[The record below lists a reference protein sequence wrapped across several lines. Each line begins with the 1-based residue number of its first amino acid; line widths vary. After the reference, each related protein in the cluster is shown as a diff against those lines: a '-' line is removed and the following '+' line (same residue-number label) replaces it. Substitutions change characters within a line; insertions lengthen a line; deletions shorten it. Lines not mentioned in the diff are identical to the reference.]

1 MGQMGSNVGEK
12 VRLLDL
18 RIGKDVLTYSIHIIF
33 YGFDPCCPFSEST
46 FVWEKLSLSAAQG
59 IGSIPNPE
67 SVPPLLPPSDSDCGG
82 E

>member
-1 MGQMGSNVGEK
+1 MGQMGCNVGGK
-12 VRLLDL
+12 VWLLDVQ
-18 RIGKDVLTYSIHIIF
+18 IGKDVLTYSIF
-33 YGFDPCCPFSEST
+33 YGFEPCCPFSEST

-67 SVPPLLPPSDSDCGG
+67 SVPPLLPPSDIDCGG

>member
-1 MGQMGSNVGEK
+1 MVVGCTNRE
-12 VRLLDL
+12 RRFDLL
-18 RIGKDVLTYSIHIIF
+18 YIIF
-33 YGFDPCCPFSEST
+33 YGFDPRCPFSEST

-67 SVPPLLPPSDSDCGG
+67 SVPPLLPPSDIDCGG